1 MEDRL
6 RRTQISIEDWQ
17 FQALSEISKKTKKS
31 MSFIIREMLSEK
43 FLNNKIE
50 KNEIK
55 KDPVSFLSGIGSGD
69 GLPAAREHDKYLY
82 GKAKS

>member
-1 MEDRL
+1 
-6 RRTQISIEDWQ
+6 
-17 FQALSEISKKTKKS
+17 
-31 MSFIIREMLSEK
+31 MSFIIREMLSKK

-69 GLPAAREHDKYLY
+69 GLTAAREHDKYLY
-82 GKAKS
+82 GKG